1 MAAWRYKQKSVRGAL
16 PRAQRTFR
24 RPWVLSMFLL
34 WLKVSRVSVFV
45 RTDEIVHF
53 KHMPFTAGQL
63 RLNKAGEKV
72 TAYILQYP
80 F

>member
-1 MAAWRYKQKSVRGAL
+1 MEIQAEGCEGGITKSTEKLSPAMG
-16 PRAQRTFR
+16 TFN
-24 RPWVLSMFLL
+24 VLTVVM
-34 WLKVSRVSVFV
+34 VSRVSVFV

-63 RLNKAGEKV
+63 RLNKAGEK
-72 TAYILQYP
+72 TAAYILQYP